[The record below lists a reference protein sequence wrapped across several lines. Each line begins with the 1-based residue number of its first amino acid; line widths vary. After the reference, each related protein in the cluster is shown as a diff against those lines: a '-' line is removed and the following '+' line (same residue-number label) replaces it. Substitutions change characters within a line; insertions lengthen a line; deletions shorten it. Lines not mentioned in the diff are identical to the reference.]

1 MPLKDAYTVIKKKK
15 FEEGGGSNIPSC
27 HSIFSCS
34 STHSLLSFSSYSF
47 CLVVFTLLGLS
58 SLSHPSLLKHPL
70 SCSLM
75 ETYRAFLWALIP
87 CKHRLPGQNL
97 HCVSEDLFSAS
108 SVKHCPPRV
117 VFLWN
122 LCLTTQDFNSS
133 QGSAGPI
140 RLCYCGSPSL
150 PVFFGRS
157 FINFPKLF
165 LELGSECPWRNE
177 QAANRLQKKT
187 ATLFKVVLLLH
198 PPKQYQHSTKTGSTH
213 TCRPQDSGAAA
224 G

>member
-1 MPLKDAYTVIKKKK
+1 MGFCGQSRDKWIYLICHIQPEIRRYCRFYYHYYYYSAPLQGLGDLSSPFRDWASAPAVESQLLHHQGIPVTFRK
-15 FEEGGGSNIPSC
+15 F
-27 HSIFSCS
+27 FK
-34 STHSLLSFSSYSF
+34 TLKTYSF
-47 CLVVFTLLGLS
+47 CLVVFTPLGLS

-133 QGSAGPI
+133 QDSAGPI
-140 RLCYCGSPSL
+140 RC
-150 PVFFGRS
+150 
-157 FINFPKLF
+157 
-165 LELGSECPWRNE
+165 
-177 QAANRLQKKT
+177 
-187 ATLFKVVLLLH
+187 VLLWQPLSARVFWEVL
-198 PPKQYQHSTKTGSTH
+198 Y
-213 TCRPQDSGAAA
+213 
-224 G
+224 